1 MNRQQAFEAIYAKQH
16 DVPAESLVQYR
27 FESKDGYSLPG
38 IASHYRTYCMT
49 LDSLAK
55 PKESRRSSFESWI
68 LSPQQSDGDTD
79 LILRDNDGEYYSA
92 PAEERWEI
100 YNAAIDSLEIEL
112 PEWFDPDGG
121 GYKAVWLDLLHDAL
135 TAAGVKYK

>member
-38 IASHYRTYCMT
+38 IASHYRTYCDT
-49 LDSLAK
+49 LDSIVVEMPDRFDEK
-55 PKESRRSSFESWI
+55 YQDYYDDVEGGCFNEGRYI
-68 LSPQQSDGDTD
+68 
-79 LILRDNDGEYYSA
+79 NDVHA
-92 PAEERWEI
+92 
-100 YNAAIDSLEIEL
+100 
-112 PEWFDPDGG
+112 
-121 GYKAVWLDLLHDAL
+121 AL

>member
-38 IASHYRTYCMT
+38 IASHYRTYCDT
-49 LDSLAK
+49 LDS
-55 PKESRRSSFESWI
+55 I
-68 LSPQQSDGDTD
+68 
-79 LILRDNDGEYYSA
+79 IV
-92 PAEERWEI
+92 
-100 YNAAIDSLEIEL
+100 EL
-112 PEWFDPDGG
+112 PATQGCCDDVQWMDPE
-121 GYKAVWLDLLHDAL
+121 YVIDAL